1 MSGCPV
7 HIWAPMMAA
16 AVPFSRSARD
26 YVRGKA
32 NALLH
37 RTSEAPTAAPERELK
52 HWAPIAP
59 TATPAREDASRG

>member
-37 RTSEAPTAAPERELK
+37 RTSEAPAAPERELK
-52 HWAPIAP
+52 HWAPVGAVQ
-59 TATPAREDASRG
+59 EDARTRSTPH